1 MSTSN
6 QTHDHHVIQEW
17 VEKRKGVPTRVKG
30 TGKKDDEGL
39 LRIHFPENSN
49 SDNFEEMNW
58 DDFFADFEK
67 NKLDFL
73 YQDKKADGETS
84 TFHKFVERK

>member
-6 QTHDHHVIQEW
+6 QTHDHQIIQEW

-30 TGKKDDEGL
+30 TGKADDDGL
-39 LRIHFPENSN
+39 LRIHFPENSK
-49 SDNFEEMNW
+49 SDNFEEMEW
-58 DDFFADFEK
+58 DDFFSDFEK